1 MYSQR
6 TLILVGI
13 CCIFGCAV
21 LFLYVRYDT
30 QRFRAS
36 LPKHLV
42 SLNEGDMITDITSGV
57 VCTMAANTLVTE
69 QQFMDICNALSF
81 GVTDTDRGT
90 TYKQLETALRDVYAE
105 DPRVDRFL
113 KLLMIISKVLQQAKI
128 YENGGDL
135 ESFLKMEPGARLN
148 EFVSLGIALF
158 KLSNT
163 DAEAVRASAASWAD
177 TIYRL
182 EIARTTLPYIQE
194 AVSTGEMMVEEAE
207 VFYKATYN
215 LDVDIEIIEMSK

>member
-1 MYSQR
+1 MCSQR
-6 TLILVGI
+6 TSTIIGI
-13 CCIFGCAV
+13 CCVFSYAIF
-21 LFLYVRYDT
+21 FLYVRYDT
-30 QRFRAS
+30 QRFES
-36 LPKHLV
+36 NLPKPPVL
-42 SLNEGDMITDITSGV
+42 LNKGDKIKTITSDAV
-57 VCTMAANTLVTE
+57 RTMAADTLVTQ
-69 QQFMDICNALSF
+69 QQFMDLCNDLSF
-81 GVTDTDRGT
+81 DITDHQT
-90 TYKQLETALRDVYAE
+90 TYKQLETDLREIYAE

-113 KLLMIISKVLQQAKI
+113 KLLTVISKVLQQAKT

-135 ESFLKMEPGARLN
+135 EAFLKMEPEVELN

-182 EIARTTLPYIQE
+182 EAAQTTLPYIQE

-207 VFYKATYN
+207 AFYKATYN

>member
-13 CCIFGCAV
+13 CCVLGYAV

-30 QRFRAS
+30 QQFRES
-36 LPKHLV
+36 LPKPLV

-57 VCTMAANTLVTE
+57 VCKMDANTLVTE

-81 GVTDTDRGT
+81 GVTDRGT

-113 KLLMIISKVLQQAKI
+113 KLLMIISKVLQQAKT

-163 DAEAVRASAASWAD
+163 DAETVRASAASWAD

-182 EIARTTLPYIQE
+182 EIASTTLPYIQE

-207 VFYKATYN
+207 AFYKATYN